1 MSIFPQNFGQALI
14 TPNGPGSS
22 ELPLAKEYAW
32 DFTNNQFLLIDGKSV
47 FVTGRDA
54 VKIWAWKA
62 LQTPK
67 GVYKAYSLNFG
78 NELES
83 LINQSLSKAA
93 MSSEVERYL
102 KESLLV
108 NPYITGISNITLS
121 VEGSKTSVSFTASTI
136 YGEVTVVV

>member
-1 MSIFPQNFGQALI
+1 MSIFPQNFEQALI
-14 TPNGPGSS
+14 TSNGLGSS
-22 ELPLAKEYAW
+22 ELPLAKEYGW
-32 DFTNNQFLLIDGKSV
+32 DFTNNTFLLIDGKSV
-47 FVTGRDA
+47 LVTGRDA

-83 LINQSLSKAA
+83 LMNQSLSNAA

-102 KESLLV
+102 KEALLV

-121 VEGSKTSVSFTASTI
+121 IDGSKTSVDFTAETI
-136 YGEVTVVV
+136 YGEVTMSV